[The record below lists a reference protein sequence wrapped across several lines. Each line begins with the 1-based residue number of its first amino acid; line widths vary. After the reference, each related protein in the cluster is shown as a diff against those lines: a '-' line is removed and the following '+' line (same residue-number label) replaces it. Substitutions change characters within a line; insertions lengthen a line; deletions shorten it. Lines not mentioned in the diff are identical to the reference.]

1 MKILL
6 ADEDVDTLDVCAYA
20 LRREGFKVLTTTT
33 AAAALTRWHSDQP
46 HVLVAS
52 VRLPDMSGFDLCQR
66 VRQLAGIPVIL
77 LTERT
82 DDEHVVRGYQAG
94 ADDVVTKPF
103 SMRQLAMRVRAVW
116 RTPETPG
123 DPEPQREVRA
133 GSITLDVDTYEVRRG
148 DTTTHLTP
156 IEFRLLYLLATHA
169 ERVVNSARLLE
180 YAWKQDGADVLL
192 LRTHICRIRRK
203 LGLPRGTAGDIF
215 SLPGIGYR
223 LTSDLPDEAVGVLP
237 VERDRSISERSPHMP
252 QTVSPAGQLWAA

>member
-6 ADEDVDTLDVCAYA
+6 VDEDVDTLDVCAYA
-20 LRREGFKVLTTTT
+20 LRRDGFKVLTTTT
-33 AAAALTRWHSDQP
+33 ATAALEHWHSAHP

-52 VRLPDMSGFDLCQR
+52 VRLPDMNGFELCQR
-66 VRQLAGIPVIL
+66 FRQLAGIPVIL

-156 IEFRLLYLLATHA
+156 IEFRLLYLLAANA

-180 YAWKQDGADVLL
+180 YGWKQDGADVLL

-203 LGLPRGTAGDIF
+203 LGLPRGSAGDIF

-223 LTSDLPDEAVGVLP
+223 LTSDVPDQAVRVLP
-237 VERDRSISERSPHMP
+237 VDGGPLLSERSLPVP
-252 QTVSPAGQLWAA
+252 RAVSPASQIWAA